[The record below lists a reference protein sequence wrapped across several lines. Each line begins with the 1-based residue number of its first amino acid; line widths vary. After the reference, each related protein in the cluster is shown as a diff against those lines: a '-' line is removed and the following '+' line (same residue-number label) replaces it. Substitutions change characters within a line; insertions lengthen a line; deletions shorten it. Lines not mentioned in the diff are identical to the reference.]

1 MKKLAIFDIDGTIFR
16 SSLLIELTDALIRE
30 GIFPASVAEEYNK
43 AHSKWLNREGSYDD
57 YIMAVVRA
65 FESKIKGVSKADFT
79 RVARSVVKANGK
91 RVYRYTRGLV
101 GDLQKKGYYLLAI
114 SHSPLDI
121 VAPFAK
127 TLGFDKVYGR
137 IHETD
142 AKGKFTG
149 KTEYLDLISDKAK
162 ILTRAVA
169 KENLTLKSSIGV
181 GDSEGDISFLKL
193 VEQPICFNPNSK
205 LYATAKRLGWK
216 VVVERKDVVYTN
228 INAKCMMHNAK
239 QKTNTTDGCV
249 CFKYSDKSQ
258 PCQLRDEEEL
268 YEEVKKIAKKHKKI
282 SASLIQKHLYI
293 GFAQT
298 CRLMN
303 RLEEDGI
310 IGKI

>member
-1 MKKLAIFDIDGTIFR
+1 MQKLAIFDIDGTIFR
-16 SSLLIELTDALIRE
+16 SSLLIELTEALIHE
-30 GIFPASVAEEYNK
+30 GIFPASVAGEYVK
-43 AHSKWLNREGSYDD
+43 ARAKWLNREGSYDD
-57 YIMAVVRA
+57 YIMAVVKA
-65 FESKIKGVSKADFT
+65 FEAKIKGVSKADFT

-101 GDLQKKGYYLLAI
+101 SDLQKKGYYLLAI

-121 VAPFAK
+121 VTPFAK

-137 IHETD
+137 IYETD

-162 ILTRAVA
+162 ILNRAVA

-216 VVVERKDVVYTN
+216 VVVERKDVVYTEINSKCIMHNSKQN
-228 INAKCMMHNAK
+228 INTA
-239 QKTNTTDGCV
+239 DGCV
-249 CFKYSDKSQ
+249 KY
-258 PCQLRDEEEL
+258 
-268 YEEVKKIAKKHKKI
+268 
-282 SASLIQKHLYI
+282 
-293 GFAQT
+293 
-298 CRLMN
+298 
-303 RLEEDGI
+303 
-310 IGKI
+310 